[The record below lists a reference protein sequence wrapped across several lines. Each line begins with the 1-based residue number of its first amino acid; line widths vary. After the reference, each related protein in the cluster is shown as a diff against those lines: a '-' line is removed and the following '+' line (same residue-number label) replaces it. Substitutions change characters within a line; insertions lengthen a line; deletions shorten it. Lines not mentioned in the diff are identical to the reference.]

1 MLRAVSRGAWVLA
14 LRSQTLARAVP
25 QAGLDVVPGFVR
37 EAQACCILH
46 APGMG
51 RWASSCSPSPP
62 APRTEEEERASGEID
77 RRLGE
82 AASSGGAEGVAKL
95 VDAEGGGFSEANVA
109 RAFRA
114 FAETLKPGADF
125 TAVSKHPGFQVLID
139 MVLSGVSRYPT
150 ATLAQVIYD
159 CGRLGVSEDMLL
171 DEVARHLM
179 DKIPDMAPPELVS
192 LASGYAGVAHSPS
205 ILLFQAISERLR
217 EEGAGLEAE
226 LKTAANEAFAELGY
240 TDLKPF

>member
-1 MLRAVSRGAWVLA
+1 MLRTASRGAWVLA

-125 TAVSKHPGFQVLID
+125 TAVSKHPGFQVLIGES
-139 MVLSGVSRYPT
+139 MGCMMTHGPGRASCMPGWRSIIWPMQAEATFTQVCR
-150 ATLAQVIYD
+150 TLAHW
-159 CGRLGVSEDMLL
+159 R
-171 DEVARHLM
+171 R
-179 DKIPDMAPPELVS
+179 
-192 LASGYAGVAHSPS
+192 
-205 ILLFQAISERLR
+205 
-217 EEGAGLEAE
+217 
-226 LKTAANEAFAELGY
+226 
-240 TDLKPF
+240 

>member
-1 MLRAVSRGAWVLA
+1 MLRTASRGAWVLA

-25 QAGLDVVPGFVR
+25 QAGLDVVPGF
-37 EAQACCILH
+37 
-46 APGMG
+46 
-51 RWASSCSPSPP
+51 
-62 APRTEEEERASGEID
+62 EEERASGEID

-139 MVLSGVSRYPT
+139 MVLSGMSRYPT

>member
-1 MLRAVSRGAWVLA
+1 
-14 LRSQTLARAVP
+14 
-25 QAGLDVVPGFVR
+25 
-37 EAQACCILH
+37 
-46 APGMG
+46 
-51 RWASSCSPSPP
+51 
-62 APRTEEEERASGEID
+62 
-77 RRLGE
+77 
-82 AASSGGAEGVAKL
+82 
-95 VDAEGGGFSEANVA
+95 
-109 RAFRA
+109 
-114 FAETLKPGADF
+114 
-125 TAVSKHPGFQVLID
+125 
-139 MVLSGVSRYPT
+139 MVLSGMSRYPT